1 MKKYRKYS
9 ILLIPGSIILIVIF
23 GFVYQKWNQPDE
35 KKIIVTLEE
44 NKIEK
49 IVCTNAYFPR
59 EKNVIL
65 TDSESI
71 KILCEEF
78 QKVTFQYVPK
88 PIKDKLSEMKEK
100 VEEKIKG
107 MTVGGYCQLL
117 KFYKEEDSILLTIE
131 IESDTELF
139 LYRNGYT
146 YRCTLLQD
154 SELSKRISDMV
165 EEYWD

>member
-1 MKKYRKYS
+1 
-9 ILLIPGSIILIVIF
+9 
-23 GFVYQKWNQPDE
+23 
-35 KKIIVTLEE
+35 
-44 NKIEK
+44 
-49 IVCTNAYFPR
+49 
-59 EKNVIL
+59 
-65 TDSESI
+65 
-71 KILCEEF
+71 
-78 QKVTFQYVPK
+78 
-88 PIKDKLSEMKEK
+88 MKEK

-146 YRCTLLQD
+146 YHCTLLQD

-165 EEYWD
+165 EEYWDRVWDEN